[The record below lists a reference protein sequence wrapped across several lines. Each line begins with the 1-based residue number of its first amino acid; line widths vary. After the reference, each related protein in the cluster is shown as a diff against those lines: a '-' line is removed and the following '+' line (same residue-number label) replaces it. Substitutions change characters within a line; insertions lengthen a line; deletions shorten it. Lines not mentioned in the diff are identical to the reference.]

1 MRAKT
6 LFDVQFFKILTVDA
20 AFHMK
25 LLEDMWV
32 LNNKRTI
39 YRITELRNPTLG
51 RGEGN
56 THNDGERNYQDG
68 NSQEQTTPR

>member
-1 MRAKT
+1 MR
-6 LFDVQFFKILTVDA
+6 
-20 AFHMK
+20 
-25 LLEDMWV
+25 LLEDTWV

-39 YRITELRNPTLG
+39 YRITELRNPSLG

-68 NSQEQTTPR
+68 NSQEQTTPK